1 MDSASPRA
9 PHPLFLT
16 DLLLCILP
24 ARPAPLPPPPAL
36 SLSTSFMPVASC
48 PGTWTAL
55 RGKTLR
61 PPPAHPPRF
70 VSTPSPPSPLS
81 LSLSL
86 SLSRSPSLSLF
97 LSIALLLS
105 CSLGRLVSNPS
116 LRSSPRHK
124 EHGMLWEGSA
134 APSRPPFL
142 KTAPAL
148 NPSASSCSSCSAS
161 AAASAS
167 SRLLRLR
174 RRLRLLLLVLL
185 LRLLLRLLLLLLLLQ
200 LRLLLLLRRRQ
211 ACGSLCCKIVFG
223 VLVEGLR
230 EFMSGEGGSHISF
243 GLVNLMPVLSSLV
256 GAGNF
261 NHAVDG

>member
-1 MDSASPRA
+1 M
-9 PHPLFLT
+9 
-16 DLLLCILP
+16 
-24 ARPAPLPPPPAL
+24 
-36 SLSTSFMPVASC
+36 
-48 PGTWTAL
+48 
-55 RGKTLR
+55 
-61 PPPAHPPRF
+61 
-70 VSTPSPPSPLS
+70 
-81 LSLSL
+81 
-86 SLSRSPSLSLF
+86 
-97 LSIALLLS
+97 
-105 CSLGRLVSNPS
+105 SNPS

-148 NPSASSCSSCSAS
+148 NPSASSCSSCSSCSAS

-174 RRLRLLLLVLL
+174 R
-185 LRLLLRLLLLLLLLQ
+185 LRLLLLLLVL
-200 LRLLLLLRRRQ
+200 LRLLLRRLLLLLRLLLLRRRQ

-261 NHAVDG
+261 NHVVDG